1 MCFSVAV
8 DCFVVGAE
16 IGLTA
21 RERCASANSRTENT
35 LGMVMPV
42 AESSSDRRFRHLLAA
57 GIVLLGIVL
66 LGLASWIA
74 LHYADSDDR
83 PEMARLVFA
92 SSVPLLGTWIGTV
105 LAFYFAR
112 ENLEAASNAQRQAT
126 ESTVT
131 LAGIAPTTPVT
142 AIMTPSDRIDPQEVA
157 SDEAAA
163 NGLKLNHLYK
173 RMQDK
178 ERSRLPVFD
187 ASGAALYVVHEPD
200 IDKYAQA
207 VSASA
212 DALPDDHT
220 LEKLLMKPE
229 LRKAVTAF
237 ATVPL
242 SADVGQARAQL
253 HADPDCKDV
262 FVTMS
267 GRAQDPALGWLT
279 NYDLARV
286 G

>member
-1 MCFSVAV
+1 
-8 DCFVVGAE
+8 
-16 IGLTA
+16 
-21 RERCASANSRTENT
+21 
-35 LGMVMPV
+35 MPV